1 MISYGRIPDVFEYCV
16 HFEYFDEDPSL
27 HNIFSHLLKNKKKTI
42 AKEIW
47 IFENYFLENSKY

>member
-1 MISYGRIPDVFEYCV
+1 MISYGKIPDVFEYCV

-47 IFENYFLENSKY
+47 IFENYFLEN